1 MFIVVIAGLLCA
13 PAACSKPN
21 TAASF
26 VVAQT
31 SAANCLNY
39 EDSTSTRS
47 CCVFVWRLVSTPRT
61 STTARRQA
69 VPPLS
74 YFLRRVADRA
84 LGIVFC
90 GVCIGFFG
98 REYSLSANENYF
110 CLRRNVCREVGLS
123 YDMPDGK
130 QVGSGNLSCV

>member
-84 LGIVFC
+84 LGIVFVAFAL
-90 GVCIGFFG
+90 G
-98 REYSLSANENYF
+98 SLAASIALAQMKITFVYAAMSAAKW
-110 CLRRNVCREVGLS
+110 V
-123 YDMPDGK
+123 
-130 QVGSGNLSCV
+130 